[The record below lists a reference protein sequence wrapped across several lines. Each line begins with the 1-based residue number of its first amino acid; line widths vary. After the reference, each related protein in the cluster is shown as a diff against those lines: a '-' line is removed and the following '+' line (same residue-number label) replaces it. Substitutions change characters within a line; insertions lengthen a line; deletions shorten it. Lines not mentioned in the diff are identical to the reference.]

1 MESFLQ
7 DEKTTDPTGEMLFP
21 TLRQQL
27 VKISSPRS
35 GRGLIYSHHKIW
47 LGAYF
52 SQASQQQKDQ

>member
-21 TLRQQL
+21 ILRQQL

-35 GRGLIYSHHKIW
+35 GRGLIYSHHKIR